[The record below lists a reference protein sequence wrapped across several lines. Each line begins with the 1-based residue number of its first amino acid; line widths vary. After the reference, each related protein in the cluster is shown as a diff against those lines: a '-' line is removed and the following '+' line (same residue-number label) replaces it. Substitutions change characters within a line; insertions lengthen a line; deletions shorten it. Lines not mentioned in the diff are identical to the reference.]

1 MNTYKIDNQ
10 NPRLTNPNQFPYS
23 INNIKKTLTISPG
36 QKYDMAVKHLN
47 EGLNASKSIYS
58 DNNFPLYNN
67 TLSNLPVNMGSKSN
81 IKKRPILNSQKSQ
94 RNKKT
99 TPMNKRAKNL
109 NKEITKDININNS
122 FLTNKDYSTINTKSK
137 RFNRINNNP
146 ISNTKRNSIYTKTL
160 TNFEVRPARSVIEE
174 PQNNNNNNNLLKQNI
189 FLKRKNNEYIK
200 EINEMN
206 NIINELSNENK
217 MLKIENKKLINNR
230 TNLLDKLKQLESGR
244 NDNSETK
251 RLELLLK
258 RREIEI
264 KNLKDRI
271 LFNKESEIKTLD
283 DKIDEQNI
291 IYNENTNI
299 NELTNIINNLKFQ
312 INNYKEQIQVICNE
326 NKMKQNENNKKIS
339 ELTKKSNS
347 LKEEND
353 VLKNKVKENNELK
366 NRIKSLENTINI
378 NKEIIEKNNIINNNE
393 YNRMKKDLEN
403 KIEIINKL
411 NQDIQTLNNDLAKA
425 KNINEVL
432 SNEIFDLRK
441 ENTNNKRKIDDLT
454 EQNKSKEGINQAL
467 NKKILDLTNKLDLI
481 KRQNSSFEYM
491 NSSSIMINNLYSSQ
505 VKNLEEEYKEE
516 NQKYKNNKEKLL
528 KKKADYEIEKVND
541 KEKKALQNQ
550 ISMPQNN
557 SFKNSSEF
565 DKDTLNDLQKHK
577 YKLEQLQNEI
587 INAKNDELKRLIYKV
602 VEEGRKNS
610 QIQMEENNSNRLDLQ
625 NNYPSISPSQFSDTF
640 KINKQYNDIQMNNIN
655 KINNNININSFND
668 EEMNAMKN
676 EFEEQKKKISSLNE
690 KIIELTANLNKEKN
704 FNKELMTN
712 NNNLNEEIKKLNIL
726 AAELKK
732 ENIKNQETIM
742 DLSNTN
748 NILRIRVNSV
758 HSGNFKLNAFRS
770 EEKNQELE
778 KQIQQLQQTIEDL
791 QEKVNLLTKGN
802 DNNDNILNIINEKQK
817 ISEENR
823 KLQKENLDL
832 QNELLITK
840 AQINE
845 NEENENDSLSEN
857 AKYLINIKS
866 SIVKNMEKEL
876 KELKNQYNE
885 RLELLNKKESE
896 FNIMFKNENDIINE
910 NKESNNES
918 LYLIE
923 INELKKDI
931 EEKKTKI
938 EKLENELKSTKDTEV
953 TKMLNNYVI
962 ENFKKNNIN
971 DGDKDYEEQMKI
983 FNNKTSQMSKDE
995 KISLVLNN
1003 LRKELEDKNI
1013 QIEKLIEENNILKNI
1028 KKNNN
1033 YSNEETHKE
1042 MNTNN
1047 HINIKSKENELK
1059 SASSN
1064 EISEVEKLKLFKNE
1078 IKGLK
1083 EMNQLDIKQIKA
1095 LKDEIKELKEKI
1107 KKMETFSG
1115 QLKNY
1120 EEFITLLDSAL
1131 LNYKPKKKEQ
1141 KTALKR
1147 LMEIAHNHHV

>member
-1 MNTYKIDNQ
+1 
-10 NPRLTNPNQFPYS
+10 
-23 INNIKKTLTISPG
+23 
-36 QKYDMAVKHLN
+36 
-47 EGLNASKSIYS
+47 
-58 DNNFPLYNN
+58 
-67 TLSNLPVNMGSKSN
+67 
-81 IKKRPILNSQKSQ
+81 
-94 RNKKT
+94 
-99 TPMNKRAKNL
+99 
-109 NKEITKDININNS
+109 
-122 FLTNKDYSTINTKSK
+122 
-137 RFNRINNNP
+137 
-146 ISNTKRNSIYTKTL
+146 
-160 TNFEVRPARSVIEE
+160 
-174 PQNNNNNNNLLKQNI
+174 
-189 FLKRKNNEYIK
+189 
-200 EINEMN
+200 
-206 NIINELSNENK
+206 
-217 MLKIENKKLINNR
+217 
-230 TNLLDKLKQLESGR
+230 
-244 NDNSETK
+244 
-251 RLELLLK
+251 
-258 RREIEI
+258 
-264 KNLKDRI
+264 
-271 LFNKESEIKTLD
+271 
-283 DKIDEQNI
+283 
-291 IYNENTNI
+291 
-299 NELTNIINNLKFQ
+299 
-312 INNYKEQIQVICNE
+312 
-326 NKMKQNENNKKIS
+326 
-339 ELTKKSNS
+339 
-347 LKEEND
+347 
-353 VLKNKVKENNELK
+353 
-366 NRIKSLENTINI
+366 
-378 NKEIIEKNNIINNNE
+378 
-393 YNRMKKDLEN
+393 
-403 KIEIINKL
+403 
-411 NQDIQTLNNDLAKA
+411 
-425 KNINEVL
+425 
-432 SNEIFDLRK
+432 
-441 ENTNNKRKIDDLT
+441 
-454 EQNKSKEGINQAL
+454 
-467 NKKILDLTNKLDLI
+467 
-481 KRQNSSFEYM
+481 M

-565 DKDTLNDLQKHK
+565 DKEKLEDLQKHK

-778 KQIQQLQQTIEDL
+778 KQIQQLQQIIEDL
-791 QEKVNLLTKGN
+791 QEKEKLLTKGN

-817 ISEENR
+817 IFEENR

-845 NEENENDSLSEN
+845 NEENENDSMSEN

>member
-1 MNTYKIDNQ
+1 
-10 NPRLTNPNQFPYS
+10 
-23 INNIKKTLTISPG
+23 
-36 QKYDMAVKHLN
+36 
-47 EGLNASKSIYS
+47 
-58 DNNFPLYNN
+58 
-67 TLSNLPVNMGSKSN
+67 
-81 IKKRPILNSQKSQ
+81 
-94 RNKKT
+94 
-99 TPMNKRAKNL
+99 
-109 NKEITKDININNS
+109 
-122 FLTNKDYSTINTKSK
+122 
-137 RFNRINNNP
+137 
-146 ISNTKRNSIYTKTL
+146 
-160 TNFEVRPARSVIEE
+160 
-174 PQNNNNNNNLLKQNI
+174 
-189 FLKRKNNEYIK
+189 
-200 EINEMN
+200 
-206 NIINELSNENK
+206 
-217 MLKIENKKLINNR
+217 
-230 TNLLDKLKQLESGR
+230 
-244 NDNSETK
+244 
-251 RLELLLK
+251 
-258 RREIEI
+258 
-264 KNLKDRI
+264 
-271 LFNKESEIKTLD
+271 
-283 DKIDEQNI
+283 
-291 IYNENTNI
+291 
-299 NELTNIINNLKFQ
+299 
-312 INNYKEQIQVICNE
+312 
-326 NKMKQNENNKKIS
+326 
-339 ELTKKSNS
+339 
-347 LKEEND
+347 
-353 VLKNKVKENNELK
+353 
-366 NRIKSLENTINI
+366 
-378 NKEIIEKNNIINNNE
+378 
-393 YNRMKKDLEN
+393 
-403 KIEIINKL
+403 
-411 NQDIQTLNNDLAKA
+411 
-425 KNINEVL
+425 
-432 SNEIFDLRK
+432 
-441 ENTNNKRKIDDLT
+441 
-454 EQNKSKEGINQAL
+454 
-467 NKKILDLTNKLDLI
+467 
-481 KRQNSSFEYM
+481 
-491 NSSSIMINNLYSSQ
+491 
-505 VKNLEEEYKEE
+505 
-516 NQKYKNNKEKLL
+516 
-528 KKKADYEIEKVND
+528 
-541 KEKKALQNQ
+541 
-550 ISMPQNN
+550 MPQNN

-565 DKDTLNDLQKHK
+565 DKDTLENEVQKNK
-577 YKLEQLQNEI
+577 YELEQLQNEI
-587 INAKNDELKRLIYKV
+587 INVKNDELKRLIYKV

-817 ISEENR
+817 IFEENR

-845 NEENENDSLSEN
+845 NEENENDSMNEN

-1013 QIEKLIEENNILKNI
+1013 LIEKLIEENNILKNI

>member
-1 MNTYKIDNQ
+1 
-10 NPRLTNPNQFPYS
+10 
-23 INNIKKTLTISPG
+23 
-36 QKYDMAVKHLN
+36 
-47 EGLNASKSIYS
+47 
-58 DNNFPLYNN
+58 
-67 TLSNLPVNMGSKSN
+67 
-81 IKKRPILNSQKSQ
+81 
-94 RNKKT
+94 
-99 TPMNKRAKNL
+99 
-109 NKEITKDININNS
+109 
-122 FLTNKDYSTINTKSK
+122 
-137 RFNRINNNP
+137 
-146 ISNTKRNSIYTKTL
+146 
-160 TNFEVRPARSVIEE
+160 
-174 PQNNNNNNNLLKQNI
+174 
-189 FLKRKNNEYIK
+189 
-200 EINEMN
+200 
-206 NIINELSNENK
+206 
-217 MLKIENKKLINNR
+217 
-230 TNLLDKLKQLESGR
+230 
-244 NDNSETK
+244 
-251 RLELLLK
+251 
-258 RREIEI
+258 
-264 KNLKDRI
+264 
-271 LFNKESEIKTLD
+271 
-283 DKIDEQNI
+283 
-291 IYNENTNI
+291 
-299 NELTNIINNLKFQ
+299 
-312 INNYKEQIQVICNE
+312 
-326 NKMKQNENNKKIS
+326 
-339 ELTKKSNS
+339 
-347 LKEEND
+347 
-353 VLKNKVKENNELK
+353 
-366 NRIKSLENTINI
+366 
-378 NKEIIEKNNIINNNE
+378 
-393 YNRMKKDLEN
+393 MKKDLEN

-454 EQNKSKEGINQAL
+454 EQNKSKEGINEAL

-491 NSSSIMINNLYSSQ
+491 NSNSIMINNLLSSK
-505 VKNLEEEYKEE
+505 VKNLEEEFKEE

-528 KKKADYEIEKVND
+528 KKKADYKIEKVND
-541 KEKKALQNQ
+541 TEKKSLQNQ

-565 DKDTLNDLQKHK
+565 DKDTLENDLQKRK

-587 INAKNDELKRLIYKV
+587 INVKNDELKRLIYKV

-778 KQIQQLQQTIEDL
+778 KQIQQLQQIIEDL
-791 QEKVNLLTKGN
+791 QEKVKLLTKGN

-845 NEENENDSLSEN
+845 NEVNENDSMSEN

-866 SIVKNMEKEL
+866 SIVKNMEKGL

-1013 QIEKLIEENNILKNI
+1013 LIEKLTEENNILKNI

-1059 SASSN
+1059 SASSK

-1078 IKGLK
+1078 IKDLK
-1083 EMNQLDIKQIKA
+1083 ERNQSDINQIKA